1 MAEIARRTT
10 VKHNRLLFLV
20 HRTELVDQAKETFI
34 QNDVNMNLCQIN
46 TIQTF
51 RRHLDKI
58 HEPQVILVD
67 EAHHAL
73 AKTYQDILNQYPK
86 AIKLYFTAT
95 PIRGN
100 GRGLKD
106 IATDLIPGKQIK
118 WLIKQGYMAPIKY
131 YAPPSAVDNRKLKK
145 SSTGDYTKKSIDAAT
160 DSVIYGNAVEFYQK
174 VAEDKQAIIY
184 TYSVAS
190 AYQAAQKFRDAGYTC
205 EALDGSVK
213 KQKRQE
219 IIHKFK
225 NKQIQMLVNVDLFT
239 EGLDLPNVDCVIM
252 LRPTASL
259 PLYLQFAMRC
269 MNPRKG
275 KTAII
280 IDHVDNISKF
290 GLPTRN
296 RKWDLEGRKLK
307 KKKQNGISLKHCQ
320 YCFGT
325 FDASEVV
332 NNQCPLCGADLPVIN
347 RKRKV
352 GHVKGTLVEIKEDE
366 IEEAEQKIWNEIKF
380 KDWHELK
387 NYRQLYV
394 YGKYHGYK
402 KGWTYYK
409 AQELGMIRR

>member
-10 VKHNRLLFLV
+10 VKHNQILFLV
-20 HRTELVDQAKETFI
+20 HRKELIEQAKQTFI
-34 QNDVNMNLCQIN
+34 QNAVDMNLCQIGMV
-46 TIQTF
+46 QTYT
-51 RRHLDKI
+51 RHLDQI
-58 HEPQVILVD
+58 HKPQVILVD

-73 AKTYQDILNQYPK
+73 AKTYQRILNQYPK

-100 GRGLKD
+100 GKGLKD
-106 IATDLIPGKQIK
+106 IATDLIPGKQIE
-118 WLIKQGYMAPIKY
+118 WLIKKGYMAPIKY
-131 YAPPSAVDNRKLKK
+131 YAPPSAVNDSKLKK
-145 SSTGDYTKKSIDAAT
+145 SSTGDYTKKSIDEAT
-160 DSVIYGNAVEFYQK
+160 DRVIYGNAVEFYQK
-174 VAEDKQAIIY
+174 VAEGKQAIIY

-205 EALDGSVK
+205 EALDGSVEPH
-213 KQKRQE
+213 KRQE

-225 NKQIQMLVNVDLFT
+225 NKQTQMLVNVDLFT

-269 MNPRKG
+269 MNPRKN
-275 KTAII
+275 KTAVI

-290 GLPTRN
+290 GLPTMD
-296 RKWDLEGRKLK
+296 RKWDLEGRNIKEKGKKGMGLK
-307 KKKQNGISLKHCQ
+307 QCLK
-320 YCFGT
+320 CFGT
-325 FDASEVV
+325 FYTKDVV
-332 NNQCPLCGADLPVIN
+332 DNECPLCGAELPVID
-347 RKRKV
+347 RTRKV
-352 GHVKGTLVEIKEDE
+352 KYVEGTLVEIGDDKKET
-366 IEEAEQKIWNEIKF
+366 IEKKIWNEIKF

-409 AQELGMIRR
+409 AKELGMIRR